1 MGGVLR
7 GYAAVSAAS
16 EDPKV
21 ELTERG
27 HWRR

>member
-7 GYAAVSAAS
+7 GYAAVSAAFV
-16 EDPKV
+16 DPKV